1 MPTFKLSNPIIFE
14 NGTGLDIDKSGEEL
28 FVDTRTAV
36 NIAIGQAVGSGSNVQ
51 FNQITTDPLI
61 IDNGTLILRDNA
73 ISGSSITQT
82 GDLKVTQGLTL
93 PNSYKLTIDGI
104 LTAEKI
110 ESQLTQ
116 SLTLF
121 ESGSTRF
128 GDTIDDEQ
136 EFTGSLS
143 TTGSMN
149 LNYYEIT
156 EISDDTTLADESTT
170 NVITEN
176 AIKTY
181 LDDKADDLQTYVR
194 KSFAHTGSF
203 VSVSTSSFTA
213 ATASAPTGFTGTS
226 KEDFMFFM
234 NGAMMETDA
243 LNIEQSSSILLLKV
257 DNDSIGYNLQGAD
270 EIVAFG
276 KFNS

>member
-36 NIAIGQAVGSGSNVQ
+36 NIAIGQAVGSCSNVQ

-156 EISDDTTLADESTT
+156 EMGRNSALSYLS
-170 NVITEN
+170 NQGN
-176 AIKTY
+176 A
-181 LDDKADDLQTYVR
+181 
-194 KSFAHTGSF
+194 S
-203 VSVSTSSFTA
+203 
-213 ATASAPTGFTGTS
+213 
-226 KEDFMFFM
+226 
-234 NGAMMETDA
+234 DA
-243 LNIEQSSSILLLKV
+243 LLSFLSGNK
-257 DNDSIGYNLQGAD
+257 NLR
-270 EIVAFG
+270 
-276 KFNS
+276 

>member
-1 MPTFKLSNPIIFE
+1 MPTFKLSNPIVFI
-14 NGTGLDIDKSGEEL
+14 NGTGLDIDRTGNEL
-28 FVDTRTAV
+28 FVDTRTSV
-36 NIAIGQAVGSGSNVQ
+36 NFAIGQDVGSGSNVQ
-51 FNQITTDPLI
+51 FNQITADPLI
-61 IDNGTLILRDNA
+61 IDNGTLILRGNA

-93 PNSYKLTIDGI
+93 PNSYKLTVGGI

-110 ESQLTQ
+110 ESELTQ

-136 EFTGSLS
+136 EFTGSLL

-156 EISDDTTLADESTT
+156 EISNDTTLADEGTA

-176 AIKTY
+176 AAKTY
-181 LDDKADDLQTYVR
+181 LDDKSDDLQTYVR

-213 ATASAPTGFTGTS
+213 ATASAPTGYTGTT
-226 KEDFMFFM
+226 KEDFMFFI
-234 NGAMMETDA
+234 NGALMETDA
-243 LNIEQSSSILLLKV
+243 LNIEQSSSIFLLKV

>member
-1 MPTFKLSNPIIFE
+1 MPTFKLSNPIVFV
-14 NGTGLDIDKSGEEL
+14 NGTGLDIDRTGNEL
-28 FVDTRTAV
+28 FVDTRTSV
-36 NIAIGQAVGSGSNVQ
+36 NFAIGQDVGSGSNVQ

-61 IDNGTLILRDNA
+61 IDNGTLILRGNA

-93 PNSYKLTIDGI
+93 PNSYKLTVDGI

-110 ESQLTQ
+110 ESELTQ

-136 EFTGSLS
+136 EFTGSLL

-156 EISDDTTLADESTT
+156 EISNDTTLADEGTA

-176 AIKTY
+176 AAKTY
-181 LDDKADDLQTYVR
+181 LDDKSDDLQTYVR

-213 ATASAPTGFTGTS
+213 ATASAPTGYTGTT
-226 KEDFMFFM
+226 KEDFMFFI
-234 NGAMMETDA
+234 NGALMETDA
-243 LNIEQSSSILLLKV
+243 LNIEQSSSIFLLKV